1 MIFKPINL
9 QRFRSGLIRIY
20 IQENLRSKVDGGGLN
35 PDAIVDDFE
44 NALRTGGGNVQPG
57 SVISIKSDRK
67 KFEKQKENKSSE
79 KKKNKRDNSSSK
91 SNKKR
96 KA

>member
-1 MIFKPINL
+1 MILKSINFKS
-9 QRFRSGLIRIY
+9 FRSGLIRIY

-44 NALRTGGGNVQPG
+44 NALRTGSGNVQPG
-57 SVISIKSDRK
+57 SVVSIKSDRK

-79 KKKNKRDNSSSK
+79 KKRNKHDHSSSK